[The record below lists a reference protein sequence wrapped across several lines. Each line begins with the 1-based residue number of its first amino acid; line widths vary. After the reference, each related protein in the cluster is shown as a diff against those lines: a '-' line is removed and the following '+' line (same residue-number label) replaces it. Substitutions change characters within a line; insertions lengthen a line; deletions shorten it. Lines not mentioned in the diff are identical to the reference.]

1 MSEPSRSDMRLYE
14 RALRQGWHI
23 PTELRTEI
31 IEMMRTIMVDTTSTR
46 RDRTAAARVLLQADR
61 VELDAIR
68 VAQGAQYED
77 LVRRLRALEG
87 EDRDDG
93 GLAKVSGGA

>member
-14 RALRQGWHI
+14 RALRQRWNL
-23 PTELRTEI
+23 PAKMRTEI
-31 IEMMRTIMVDTTSTR
+31 VTMMSAIMSDATATR
-46 RDRTAAARVLLQADR
+46 RDRTAAARVLLQASR

-77 LVRRLRALEG
+77 LVRRMRALEG
-87 EDRDDG
+87 EEQGDG
-93 GLAKVSGGA
+93 GLAEIAGGA

>member
-23 PTELRTEI
+23 PTELRVEI
-31 IEMMRTIMVDTTSTR
+31 IEMMRKIVVDPAATR

-77 LVRRLRALEG
+77 LARRLRALEG

-93 GLAKVSGGA
+93 GLAKASSGA

>member
-1 MSEPSRSDMRLYE
+1 MRLYE

-46 RDRTAAARVLLQADR
+46 RDRTAAARVLLQASR

-68 VAQGAQYED
+68 AAHGAQYED

-87 EDRDDG
+87 EDQDDG
-93 GLAKVSGGA
+93 GLAAVAGGA

>member
-14 RALRQGWHI
+14 RALRQGWDI
-23 PTELRTEI
+23 PAELRTEI
-31 IEMMRTIMVDTTSTR
+31 IEMMRKIMGDATATR
-46 RDRTAAARVLLQADR
+46 RDRTAAARVLLQANR

-87 EDRDDG
+87 EDQDDG
-93 GLAKVSGGA
+93 GLAKVAGGA

>member
-31 IEMMRTIMVDTTSTR
+31 IEMMRTIMVDPTSTR
-46 RDRTAAARVLLQADR
+46 RDRTAAARVLL
-61 VELDAIR
+61 
-68 VAQGAQYED
+68 
-77 LVRRLRALEG
+77 
-87 EDRDDG
+87 
-93 GLAKVSGGA
+93 

>member
-1 MSEPSRSDMRLYE
+1 
-14 RALRQGWHI
+14 
-23 PTELRTEI
+23 
-31 IEMMRTIMVDTTSTR
+31 MMRTIMVDTKSTR

-87 EDRDDG
+87 EDQGDG

>member
-23 PTELRTEI
+23 PARLRTEI
-31 IEMMRTIMVDTTSTR
+31 LTTMRQIMGDTTATR

-93 GLAKVSGGA
+93 GLAKVSSGA